1 MTRKR
6 WFLPETPDVLGMLRR
21 QMAVTIDG
29 VDAFARWAGGDAAA
43 AQAVR
48 DAEHQGDVAKRD
60 LLSALREAF
69 VTPIEPEDLFALS
82 RGIDRI
88 LDYVADLVKE
98 SEAMASPPDEGIA
111 TMAGL
116 LGDALRHLDD
126 ALSKLGT
133 DGDHGDRVR
142 GRRHRRPARARDRL
156 LRRDGGAARRR
167 GPHGADHPP
176 RAVPPLLAD
185 RRGRGRRRRARRLR
199 RRQAELSGA
208 SSRSGMRRS
217 APDGSVGRDAQRAR
231 LIP

>member
-48 DAEHQGDVAKRD
+48 DAEHRGDVAKRD

-88 LDYVADLVKE
+88 LNYATDLVEESARFEVIQEKPGSLLTLCVVSRCQINSLTNLEDPIASLLHGFWANREPFFVKKDFKE
-98 SEAMASPPDEGIA
+98 YVRKFLLCDEI
-111 TMAGL
+111 
-116 LGDALRHLDD
+116 
-126 ALSKLGT
+126 
-133 DGDHGDRVR
+133 
-142 GRRHRRPARARDRL
+142 
-156 LRRDGGAARRR
+156 
-167 GPHGADHPP
+167 
-176 RAVPPLLAD
+176 
-185 RRGRGRRRRARRLR
+185 RRARNYLFHLKVVFTSNSPACDIEPVTNWPLGHRFHL
-199 RRQAELSGA
+199 G
-208 SSRSGMRRS
+208 S
-217 APDGSVGRDAQRAR
+217 AQEFAALNPTDFSFDVTLYPSVCT
-231 LIP
+231 

>member
-1 MTRKR
+1 VAAGDVTRKR

-29 VDAFARWAGGDAAA
+29 AEAFARWAGGDAAA

-48 DAEHQGDVAKRD
+48 DAEHQGDVVKRD

-88 LDYVADLVKE
+88 LNYATDLVEE

-111 TMAGL
+111 TIAGL
-116 LGDALRHLDD
+116 LGDAVRHLDD

-133 DGDHGDRVR
+133 DGDHATASADAAIAAQHELETACYAGMVGLLSVGDRSER
-142 GRRHRRPARARDRL
+142 ITRRELYRR
-156 LRRDGGAARRR
+156 
-167 GPHGADHPP
+167 
-176 RAVPPLLAD
+176 
-185 RRGRGRRRRARRLR
+185 
-199 RRQAELSGA
+199 
-208 SSRSGMRRS
+208 SSRIGEAVVDVAERVVYAVVKES
-217 APDGSVGRDAQRAR
+217 
-231 LIP
+231 

>member
-48 DAEHQGDVAKRD
+48 DAEHRGDVAKRD

-88 LDYVADLVKE
+88 LNYAADLVEE

-116 LGDALRHLDD
+116 LWTRCATSTTRCQSSGPTA
-126 ALSKLGT
+126 T
-133 DGDHGDRVR
+133 T
-142 GRRHRRPARARDRL
+142 RPRPRTPPSPPSAARDRL

-167 GPHGADHPP
+167 GPHGADHAP

-199 RRQAELSGA
+199 RRQAELSGHHPDRGCAARRPLGA
-208 SSRSGMRRS
+208 SFFFFFFFF
-217 APDGSVGRDAQRAR
+217 
-231 LIP
+231 

>member
-1 MTRKR
+1 VAAGDVNRKR

-29 VDAFARWAGGDAAA
+29 VDAFARWAGGDAAV

-48 DAEHQGDVAKRD
+48 DAEQQGDVAKRD

-88 LDYVADLVKE
+88 LNYVTDLVKE

-116 LGDALRHLDD
+116 VGDALRHLDD

-133 DGDHGDRVR
+133 DGDHATASAD
-142 GRRHRRPARARDRL
+142 
-156 LRRDGGAARRR
+156 AAI
-167 GPHGADHPP
+167 A
-176 RAVPPLLAD
+176 
-185 RRGRGRRRRARRLR
+185 
-199 RRQAELSGA
+199 
-208 SSRSGMRRS
+208 
-217 APDGSVGRDAQRAR
+217 AQRELETAYYAGW
-231 LIP
+231 

>member
-1 MTRKR
+1 VTRKR

-21 QMAVTIDG
+21 QMAVTIDCA
-29 VDAFARWAGGDAAA
+29 DAFVRWAGGDPAA

-48 DAEHQGDVAKRD
+48 DAEDQGDVAKRE

-98 SEAMASPPDEGIA
+98 SEAMASPPDDGIA

-116 LGDALRHLDD
+116 LGDALRQLDD

-133 DGDHGDRVR
+133 DGDHATASAD
-142 GRRHRRPARARDRL
+142 
-156 LRRDGGAARRR
+156 AAI
-167 GPHGADHPP
+167 A
-176 RAVPPLLAD
+176 
-185 RRGRGRRRRARRLR
+185 
-199 RRQAELSGA
+199 
-208 SSRSGMRRS
+208 
-217 APDGSVGRDAQRAR
+217 AQRELETAYYAGIVVLLDVKDR
-231 LIP
+231 TERITRRELYRRCSRIGEAVVDVAERVLYAAVKEG

>member
-43 AQAVR
+43 VQAVR
-48 DAEHQGDVAKRD
+48 DAEHKGDLAKRD

-116 LGDALRHLDD
+116 VGDALRHLDD

-133 DGDHGDRVR
+133 TDGDQATASADAAIAAQHELETASYAGMVGLLGVEDRSER
-142 GRRHRRPARARDRL
+142 ITRRELYRR
-156 LRRDGGAARRR
+156 
-167 GPHGADHPP
+167 
-176 RAVPPLLAD
+176 
-185 RRGRGRRRRARRLR
+185 
-199 RRQAELSGA
+199 
-208 SSRSGMRRS
+208 SSRIGEAVVDVAERIVYAVVKQS
-217 APDGSVGRDAQRAR
+217 
-231 LIP
+231 

>member
-1 MTRKR
+1 VAGGDVTRKR

-48 DAEHQGDVAKRD
+48 EAEQQGDVAKRD

-88 LDYVADLVKE
+88 LDYVADLVNE

-116 LGDALRHLDD
+116 LGEALRHLDD

-133 DGDHGDRVR
+133 DGDQATASADAAIAAQRELETAYYAGMVGLLGVEDRTER
-142 GRRHRRPARARDRL
+142 ITRRERY
-156 LRRDGGAARRR
+156 
-167 GPHGADHPP
+167 
-176 RAVPPLLAD
+176 
-185 RRGRGRRRRARRLR
+185 
-199 RRQAELSGA
+199 
-208 SSRSGMRRS
+208 RRS
-217 APDGSVGRDAQRAR
+217 S
-231 LIP
+231 LIGEAVVDVAERVVYAVVKQS

>member
-1 MTRKR
+1 
-6 WFLPETPDVLGMLRR
+6 
-21 QMAVTIDG
+21 
-29 VDAFARWAGGDAAA
+29 
-43 AQAVR
+43 VR
-48 DAEHQGDVAKRD
+48 EAERQGDVAERD

-133 DGDHGDRVR
+133 DGDQATASVDAAIAAQRELETAYYAGMVGLLGVEDRTER
-142 GRRHRRPARARDRL
+142 ITRRELYRR
-156 LRRDGGAARRR
+156 
-167 GPHGADHPP
+167 
-176 RAVPPLLAD
+176 
-185 RRGRGRRRRARRLR
+185 
-199 RRQAELSGA
+199 
-208 SSRSGMRRS
+208 SSRIGEAVVDVAERIVYAVVKQS
-217 APDGSVGRDAQRAR
+217 
-231 LIP
+231 